1 MTPERKQAV
10 KAWIAA
16 GLWLG
21 LIAIE
26 STSYASAANT
36 GRFLYPLFHFIFGVS
51 VAGFAS
57 WNGHLRKIGH
67 FVGYFTLSLLMF
79 RAWKNTW
86 PSPGRNWSWRWAAVA
101 FVVAAGVASLDEWH
115 QTFLPSRTG
124 TIHDVI
130 LDSTAALA
138 AQAVI
143 YMIITRRTEAL
154 NRSRRTW

>member
-1 MTPERKQAV
+1 MTPENKQAL

-21 LIAIE
+21 LIALE

-51 VAGFAS
+51 AADFAG

-67 FVGYFTLSLLMF
+67 FVGYFTLSALMF
-79 RAWKNTW
+79 RAWKNSLPLT
-86 PSPGRNWSWRWAAVA
+86 GEAWRWQWASAAFIVT
-101 FVVAAGVASLDEWH
+101 AAVASLDEWH

-130 LDSTAALA
+130 LDSAAALT
-138 AQAVI
+138 AQVVI
-143 YMIITRRTEAL
+143 YILI
-154 NRSRRTW
+154 SRRTQALRAA

>member
-1 MTPERKQAV
+1 LTSEHKQAL
-10 KAWIAA
+10 KAWVAA

-21 LIAIE
+21 LIALE

-36 GRFLYPLFHFIFGVS
+36 GRFLYPLFHFFFGVS
-51 VAGFAS
+51 VTDFAG

-79 RAWKNTW
+79 RAWKTTW
-86 PSPGRNWSWRWAAVA
+86 PAPGRCWKWRWAAIA

-115 QTFLPSRTG
+115 QTFLSSRTG

-130 LDSTAALA
+130 LDSAAALT
-138 AQAVI
+138 AQAIIYVI
-143 YMIITRRTEAL
+143 VTREPRRL
-154 NRSRRTW
+154 SR

>member
-1 MTPERKQAV
+1 MTPENKQAL

-21 LIAIE
+21 LIALE

-36 GRFLYPLFHFIFGVS
+36 GRFLYPLFHFVFGVS
-51 VAGFAS
+51 AADFAG

-67 FVGYFTLSLLMF
+67 FVGYFTLSALMF
-79 RAWKNTW
+79 RAWKNSW
-86 PSPGRNWSWRWAAVA
+86 PTIGEAWRWQWAAMA
-101 FVVAAGVASLDEWH
+101 FVVTAGVASLDEWH

-130 LDSTAALA
+130 LDSTAALT
-138 AQAVI
+138 AQVVI
-143 YMIITRRTEAL
+143 YIL
-154 NRSRRTW
+154 VSRRMQALRPA